1 MSDNIYCYPESEVLI
16 NKLNITDRDELFEV
30 EKQLTFVRLQELQ
43 QNPIEGEFDFEHL
56 KSIHRYISG
65 SL

>member
-30 EKQLTFVRLQELQ
+30 EKQLTFVRLQEL
-43 QNPIEGEFDFEHL
+43 
-56 KSIHRYISG
+56 
-65 SL
+65 